1 MHFTS
6 PSGLRLEMELGG
18 GHLHSKGE
26 CFVSANLK
34 DTTYQVFLISQDEA
48 ACASSQAINRS
59 RETAN
64 QITVQQ
70 TQINCTG
77 FKPCC

>member
-1 MHFTS
+1 MNTHFTS
-6 PSGLRLEMELGG
+6 PSGLQVEMELGG

-26 CFVSANLK
+26 CSVSANLK
-34 DTTYQVFLISQDEA
+34 DPPYQVFLISQDEA
-48 ACASSQAINRS
+48 ACVSSQAINRS

-70 TQINCTG
+70 TD
-77 FKPCC
+77 